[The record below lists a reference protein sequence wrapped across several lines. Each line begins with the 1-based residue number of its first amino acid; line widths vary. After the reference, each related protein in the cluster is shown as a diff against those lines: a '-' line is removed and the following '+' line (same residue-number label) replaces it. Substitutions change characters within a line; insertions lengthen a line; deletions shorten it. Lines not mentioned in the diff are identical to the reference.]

1 MAKRTVLLAGALA
14 LVALAAGLLFAQ
26 VVRKG
31 DYSPTNLGAV
41 KQRAPAMPAPGAMYG
56 VDAYPR
62 YSPVLAPGP
71 DRELVSGYCSTCHS
85 TRYITMQPPLP
96 PQVWEAEVNKMV
108 HAMGASIPES
118 DVPKIIHYLQT
129 HYTPETRER

>member
-1 MAKRTVLLAGALA
+1 MAKRTALLTAALGLAA
-14 LVALAAGLLFAQ
+14 LGAGLLFAQ
-26 VVRKG
+26 GVRRG

-41 KQRAPAMPAPGAMYG
+41 AQRAPATPAPGPMYA

-71 DRELVSGYCSTCHS
+71 DRDLVSGYCSTCHS

-96 PQVWEAEVNKMV
+96 PQAWEAEVNKMV
-108 HAMGASIPES
+108 HTMGASIPES

-129 HYTPETRER
+129 HYTPETRKR